1 MAKTYDIAVVGA
13 SSLVGEHLIEL
24 LATRYFPVGELHA
37 LEQNADEEL
46 EVSFKGESVD
56 VQNLADFDF
65 QQVQLAFFVC
75 DDAQVAAMY
84 APQAAEAGCV
94 VIDGTGC
101 LAMDADVPLV
111 MPTINPYALADYTL
125 KGMVASPHA
134 MTLAMLTALKPLHDA
149 ATVSRVNIA
158 TYQAVADI
166 GRAGVDE
173 LARQTAQLL
182 NGRPVEPK
190 LYAKQMAFNLLPQVG
205 EFGMEGYTAEEI
217 ALVHETQRI
226 LEDDRI
232 QVIPTAVRVPVFFGS
247 AAVLHVELLD
257 TLSPAAAVQLWQDVV
272 GIEVLDDPQ
281 LATYATSVTEAATSD
296 GIYIS
301 RVREMLASPSGLNF
315 WLVTDNVRNGA
326 ALNSVQIAELL
337 IRDSL

>member
-205 EFGMEGYTAEEI
+205 EFGMEDYTAEEI

-337 IRDSL
+337 IRDYL